1 MGIFDFFKKKNKQE
15 KAKNKEMIL
24 KILGVFTAFSLICL
38 IYAHYE
44 YTQLQVKKIVL
55 KSKDIPKEFDGKKIL
70 FLADFQLDTWGR
82 YNKKQMDR
90 IVNLVNSQEK
100 DIILVGG
107 DYTNWTGKI
116 DRFYNDLK
124 RMEIPRYG
132 TYAVLGNHDYN
143 DVERNSQKLREL
155 GYKLLVNENSDIK
168 IGNEKIFIAGVD
180 DYRKGKPDA
189 EKALNGIKKEDFA
202 ILLNHNPD
210 YFEEM
215 TDTEKEKADITLSGH
230 THGGQITFFG
240 YILHAE
246 VKHKKYAY
254 GMKESNGHK
263 IYTTSGVGGGA
274 FEMFIRFFAKP
285 EIVVF
290 ELRKN

>member
-1 MGIFDFFKKKNKQE
+1 MKNMKLKNINKK
-15 KAKNKEMIL
+15 MIL
-24 KILGVFTAFSLICL
+24 KILGVFTVFSLICL

-124 RMEIPRYG
+124 GMEIPKYG
-132 TYAVLGNHDYN
+132 TYAILGNHDYN

-155 GYKLLVNENSDIK
+155 GYNLLVNENSDIK

-230 THGGQITFFG
+230 TRGGQITFFG

>member
-1 MGIFDFFKKKNKQE
+1 MIEKLMKMHPFFK
-15 KAKNKEMIL
+15 IL
-24 KILGVFTAFSLICL
+24 FSLFILIAIFL
-38 IYAHYE
+38 IYSHYE
-44 YTQLQVKKIVL
+44 YTQIQVRNITIE
-55 KSKDIPKEFDGKKIL
+55 SKDIPEEFNGKKIL

-82 YNKKQMDR
+82 YNKRQMDR
-90 IVNLVNSQEK
+90 IINLVNSQEK

-124 RMEIPRYG
+124 GMEIPRYG

-143 DVERNSQKLREL
+143 DVKRNSQKLREL

-168 IGNEKIFIAGVD
+168 IGNKKIFIAGVD

-189 EKALNGIKKEDFA
+189 EKALNGINKEDFA

>member
-1 MGIFDFFKKKNKQE
+1 MKDKK
-15 KAKNKEMIL
+15 
-24 KILGVFTAFSLICL
+24 FLIKVIWTLSVCFIISL

-55 KSKDIPKEFDGKKIL
+55 ESEDIPEEFNGKKIL

-116 DRFYNDLK
+116 DRFYKDLE

-143 DVERNSQKLREL
+143 DVKRNSQKLREL

-168 IGNEKIFIAGVD
+168 IGNGKIFIAGVD
-180 DYRKGKPDA
+180 DYRRGKPDA
-189 EKALNGIKKEDFA
+189 EQALNGIKKENFT

-215 TDTEKEKADITLSGH
+215 TDAEKEKADITLSGH

-254 GMKESNGHK
+254 GMKESNGHR

-290 ELRKN
+290 ELKRS

>member
-1 MGIFDFFKKKNKQE
+1 MIEKLMKMHPFFK
-15 KAKNKEMIL
+15 IL
-24 KILGVFTAFSLICL
+24 FSLFILIAIFL
-38 IYAHYE
+38 IYSHYE
-44 YTQLQVKKIVL
+44 YTQIQVRNITIE
-55 KSKDIPKEFDGKKIL
+55 SKDIPEEFNGKKIL

-82 YNKKQMDR
+82 YNKRQMDR
-90 IVNLVNSQEK
+90 IINLVNSQEK

-124 RMEIPRYG
+124 KMVPAKYG
-132 TYAVLGNHDYN
+132 VYAVLGNHDYN
-143 DVERNSQKLREL
+143 DVKRNSQKLREL

-189 EKALNGIKKEDFA
+189 EKALNGINKEDFA

-215 TDTEKEKADITLSGH
+215 TDIEKEKADITLSGH

>member
-1 MGIFDFFKKKNKQE
+1 MKDKKFLIKV
-15 KAKNKEMIL
+15 IWTL
-24 KILGVFTAFSLICL
+24 SVCVIICL

-44 YTQLQVKKIVL
+44 YTQLQVKKIIL
-55 KSKDIPKEFDGKKIL
+55 ESEGIPEEFDGKKIL

-124 RMEIPRYG
+124 RMEIPKYG
-132 TYAVLGNHDYN
+132 TYAILGNHDYN

-180 DYRKGKPDA
+180 DYRKGKLDA
-189 EKALNGIKKEDFA
+189 KKALNGIKKEDFA

-254 GMKESNGHK
+254 GMRESNGHK

-290 ELRKN
+290 ELKRS

>member
-1 MGIFDFFKKKNKQE
+1 MKDKKFLIKV
-15 KAKNKEMIL
+15 IWTL
-24 KILGVFTAFSLICL
+24 SVCFIICL

-55 KSKDIPKEFDGKKIL
+55 ESEDIPEEFDGKKVL

-90 IVNLVNSQEK
+90 IIDLVNSQEK

-168 IGNEKIFIAGVD
+168 IGNGKIFIAGVD
-180 DYRKGKPDA
+180 DYRRVKPDA
-189 EKALNGIKKEDFA
+189 KKALNGIKEEDFA

-215 TDTEKEKADITLSGH
+215 TDAEKEKADITLSGH

>member
-1 MGIFDFFKKKNKQE
+1 MIEKLMKMHPFFK
-15 KAKNKEMIL
+15 IL
-24 KILGVFTAFSLICL
+24 FSLFILIAIFL
-38 IYAHYE
+38 IYSHYE
-44 YTQLQVKKIVL
+44 YTQIQVRNITIE
-55 KSKDIPKEFDGKKIL
+55 SKDIPEEFNGKKIL

-82 YNKKQMDR
+82 YNKRQMDR
-90 IVNLVNSQEK
+90 IINLVNSQEK

-124 RMEIPRYG
+124 GMEIPRYG

-143 DVERNSQKLREL
+143 DVKRNSQKLREL

-168 IGNEKIFIAGVD
+168 IGNKKIFIAGVD

-189 EKALNGIKKEDFA
+189 EKALNGINKEDFA

-215 TDTEKEKADITLSGH
+215 TNTEKEKADITLSGH